1 MPQLKL
7 LSAVDN
13 KRNFG
18 ALLTDLSKALDCLPH
33 DLFLAKSFFMAQFN
47 YCPSIWMCHN
57 RTYNNKLNRL
67 HERCLQLIYS
77 DKRSIFE
84 DLLEKD
90 NSVSIHHKNLQA
102 LAIEMFKVHT
112 KTSLEIMQEV
122 FQVKEQGN
130 PNLQNQTDFVIL
142 QVKSV
147 NHGLESIRI
156 LGSKIWE
163 SLPNVLKNKE
173 SVDSFKTAIK
183 RWKPESCSCRLCKT
197 YLQNIGFLKR

>member
-1 MPQLKL
+1 
-7 LSAVDN
+7 
-13 KRNFG
+13 
-18 ALLTDLSKALDCLPH
+18 
-33 DLFLAKSFFMAQFN
+33 
-47 YCPSIWMCHN
+47 MCHN

-67 HERCLQLIYS
+67 HERCLQLIYC
-77 DKRSIFE
+77 DKRSFFE

-102 LAIEMFKVHT
+102 LAIEIFKVHT

-130 PNLQNQTDFVIL
+130 HNLQNQTDFIIL

-147 NHGLESIRI
+147 NHGLEIIRI
-156 LGSKIWE
+156 LAPKIWE
-163 SLPNVLKNKE
+163 SLPIVLKNKE
-173 SVDSFKTAIK
+173 SVDSFKTDIK

-197 YLQNIGFLKR
+197 YLQNIGFL